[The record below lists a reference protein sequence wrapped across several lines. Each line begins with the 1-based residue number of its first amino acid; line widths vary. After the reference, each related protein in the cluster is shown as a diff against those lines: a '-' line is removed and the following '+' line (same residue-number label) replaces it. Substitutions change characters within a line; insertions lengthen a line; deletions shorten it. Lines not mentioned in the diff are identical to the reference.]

1 MDEYIDREELRQS
14 FDLYKTGF
22 EWFHDKA
29 TKAYKLLQ
37 EVVERYCVDLDSE
50 EDTPPGEI
58 PIHTNGDYL
67 MEAIFEFLGLKDGD
81 EAWKIGIGMEEV

>member
-50 EDTPPGEI
+50 EDTPQVRSRFI
-58 PIHTNGDYL
+58 Q
-67 MEAIFEFLGLKDGD
+67 METIL
-81 EAWKIGIGMEEV
+81 WKQSLSF